1 MELELQANAKINL
14 ALDVLG
20 ERADGYHEIDMIMQE
35 ISLSDTISIEA
46 GRGGFVLGCDD
57 KSLKLDKNNLIYK
70 AWDALRHMAENDSV
84 VIELEKKIPMQ
95 AGLGG
100 GSSDAAA
107 VLKGLNKLW
116 GLGLESDQL
125 EEIGAGIGSD
135 VPFFI
140 KGGTQRAQGR
150 GEKLTPLR
158 TWYGKPLL
166 LVNSGQN
173 LSTAFVYK
181 NVKIGGNI
189 PVDEIAELLSIDS
202 PKATDKMENRLEQA
216 AIAMQGDIR
225 DILREVDKAGA
236 IKSMVSGSGPTV
248 FGLFESLKE
257 LKSAH
262 DKLKGKY
269 HFVEMAR
276 TV

>member
-14 ALDVLG
+14 ALDVLS
-20 ERADGYHEIDMIMQE
+20 ERNDGYHEVDMIMQE
-35 ISLSDTISIEA
+35 ISLSDTITLEE
-46 GRGGFVLGCDD
+46 GRGGFVLACDD
-57 KSLKLDKNNLIYK
+57 KNLKLDRDNLIYK
-70 AWDALRHMAENDSV
+70 AWAAMRHLAEDDSV
-84 VIELEKKIPMQ
+84 VIEMEKKIPMQ

-116 GLGLESDQL
+116 GLGLESSQL

-158 TWYGKPLL
+158 NWYGKPLL

-181 NVKIGGNI
+181 NVKIGGKI
-189 PVDEIAELLSIDS
+189 SVDEIAELISIDS
-202 PKATDKMENRLEQA
+202 PRATDKMANQLEQA
-216 AIAMQGDIR
+216 AIGMQGEIR
-225 DILREVDKAGA
+225 DILKEVDKAGA

-248 FGLFESLKE
+248 FGLFESLHE
-257 LKSAH
+257 LKSAY